1 MRQNL
6 TIALERDLLR
16 KARVLAAER
25 GTSISGLLASEL
37 ERLVGAA
44 EAYARERDAA
54 LAEIDQGLRLGGR
67 PAQREA
73 LRER

>member
-6 TIALERDLLR
+6 TIAIEQDLLR

-25 GTSISGLLASEL
+25 GTSVSRLLAGEL

-44 EAYARERDAA
+44 EAYARARDAA
-54 LAEIDQGLRLGGR
+54 LAELDQGLNFGGR
-67 PAQREA
+67 PAPRDA
-73 LRER
+73 LHER